1 MNTRTKGILAFVSV
15 VAVVAALFILAGC
28 QPATDESIRDVLDN
42 FIAGVND
49 GDMAAV
55 RKTLDANADG
65 YNAALIADYWDTLFP
80 NTPYSIGAYSDTDS
94 SATVTF
100 TSTSGAD
107 QTYYFDMI
115 DGGDTFYI
123 KMIRRSSSSGLVLF
137 Q

>member
-1 MNTRTKGILAFVSV
+1 MNARAKGILAFVSV
-15 VAVVAALFILAGC
+15 VAIVAALSILAGC
-28 QPATDESIRDVLDN
+28 KPASESIRDVIDN

-55 RKTLDANADG
+55 RKTLDANATG
-65 YNAALIADYWDTLFP
+65 YNGALIASYWETFFP
-80 NTPYSIGAYSDTDS
+80 DTPYAIGTYSDTGN

-100 TSTSGAD
+100 TSASGGD
-107 QTYYFDMI
+107 KTYYFEMA

-123 KMIRRSSSSGLVLF
+123 KRIRFTNSSGSSFF